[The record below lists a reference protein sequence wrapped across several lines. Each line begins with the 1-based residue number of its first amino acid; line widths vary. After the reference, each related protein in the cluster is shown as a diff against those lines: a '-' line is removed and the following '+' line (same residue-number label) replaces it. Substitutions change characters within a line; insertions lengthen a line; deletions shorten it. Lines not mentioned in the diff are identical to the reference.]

1 MSNDGTGKELD
12 ERIAILRDNLRNLVE
27 QAAGQSGAANE
38 SLIADRIA
46 DQEAKLAAL
55 LKQREAFPG

>member
-1 MSNDGTGKELD
+1 MTLDVTKEELD

-27 QAAGQSGAANE
+27 QATGQSGAANE

-46 DQEAKLAAL
+46 DQEEQLAAL
-55 LKQREAFPG
+55 LKQRDGLPG